1 MLGPDGDEYFM
12 EQALRL
18 ARQAYRMGEIPVGAV
33 IVHENKI
40 IARGHNRCEQLNDPT
55 AHAEMEAITAA
66 TNHLSSKY
74 LNECTLYVTLEPCV
88 MCAGA
93 LFWSQIG
100 RVVAGASDSKRG
112 YTLHGPLLHPK
123 TNWSMGLMHDE
134 CGSLMTSF
142 FQSLRHG

>member
-1 MLGPDGDEYFM
+1 MLGPEGDEYFM

-40 IARGHNRCEQLNDPT
+40 IARGHNHCEQLNDPT

-100 RVVAGASDSKRG
+100 RVVAGASDPKRG

-123 TNWSMGLMHDE
+123 TAWSMGLMHDE

>member
-1 MLGPDGDEYFM
+1 
-12 EQALRL
+12 
-18 ARQAYRMGEIPVGAV
+18 
-33 IVHENKI
+33 
-40 IARGHNRCEQLNDPT
+40 
-55 AHAEMEAITAA
+55 MEAITAA

-100 RVVAGASDSKRG
+100 RVVAGASDPKRG

-123 TNWSMGLMHDE
+123 TSWSMGLLHDE

>member
-1 MLGPDGDEYFM
+1 MLGHEGDEYYM

-33 IVHENKI
+33 IVHGGKI
-40 IARGHNRCEQLNDPT
+40 IGRGHNRCEQLNDPT
-55 AHAEMEAITAA
+55 AHAEMETITAA
-66 TNHLSSKY
+66 THQLSSKY

-100 RVVAGASDSKRG
+100 RVVAGASDPKRG

-123 TNWSMGLMHDE
+123 TAWSMGLLHEE

>member
-1 MLGPDGDEYFM
+1 
-12 EQALRL
+12 
-18 ARQAYRMGEIPVGAV
+18 
-33 IVHENKI
+33 
-40 IARGHNRCEQLNDPT
+40 
-55 AHAEMEAITAA
+55 
-66 TNHLSSKY
+66 
-74 LNECTLYVTLEPCV
+74 EPCV

-100 RVVAGASDSKRG
+100 RVVAGASDPKRG

-123 TNWSMGLMHDE
+123 TAWSMGLMHDE